1 MAVDRGDRSSVVRFV
16 EKLGIR
22 HLPIYRDPNGYVA
35 SSAPDLKNSPF
46 ALYGMPITF
55 LISASG
61 KVVGYMLGAA
71 DWNSEAAGKLLDYLN
86 RS

>member
-1 MAVDRGDRSSVVRFV
+1 
-16 EKLGIR
+16 
-22 HLPIYRDPNGYVA
+22 
-35 SSAPDLKNSPF
+35 
-46 ALYGMPITF
+46 MPITY

-71 DWNSEAAGKLLDYLN
+71 DWNSKAAGKLLDYLN